1 MTGSYI
7 REHPVR
13 YDVPSVRHEQFW
25 ARKPITVVRSVC
37 SGIRLRRGNARKHGD
52 GDGISRMMMMMML
65 MVVALVLVLVVRVVA
80 LTAMALRFER

>member
-52 GDGISRMMMMMML
+52 GDGISRMMMMML

>member
-1 MTGSYI
+1 M
-7 REHPVR
+7 
-13 YDVPSVRHEQFW
+13 PSVRHEQFW